1 MTRPMRRR
9 FASLLVT
16 TMPLAVLPAATLLA
30 PPAAAQVAVYDPAN
44 HAQNILQAVRALQ
57 ELEGQVQQL
66 AHEIEMLENM
76 ARNLETLP
84 VSVAESIIGQRIAR
98 IEELLHRAEGIG
110 YSVDEIERGYETA
123 YPEDY
128 GAATPNA
135 VLVEDARARW
145 RQSRDA
151 FRETLTVSAAA
162 LEDNQTDAD
171 AVRNL
176 VTQSQEAVGALQAA
190 QAGNELSAMT
200 NQQLMQIEAMLAAQ
214 HRAEALEE
222 ARKLAEATRARARLR
237 SFLGTGE

>member
-1 MTRPMRRR
+1 MRRR
-9 FASLLVT
+9 LACLLIAT
-16 TMPLAVLPAATLLA
+16 APLMALPVAGLIA
-30 PPAAAQVAVYDPAN
+30 PPAVAQVAVYDPAN

-84 VSVAESIIGQRIAR
+84 VSVAESIIGQRIIR
-98 IEELLHRAEGIG
+98 IQDVLRRAQGIG
-110 YSVDEIERGYETA
+110 YSVDEIERDYETA

-128 GAATPNA
+128 GTTPNS

-162 LEDNQTDAD
+162 LEDNETDAD
-171 AVRNL
+171 AIRSL
-176 VTQSQEAVGALQAA
+176 VTQSQDAVGALQAA

-222 ARKLAEATRARARLR
+222 ARKLAEAERGRARFQT
-237 SFLGTGE
+237 FLGTGE

>member
-1 MTRPMRRR
+1 MRRR
-9 FASLLVT
+9 LACLLITTAPLVAVPVTSLF
-16 TMPLAVLPAATLLA
+16 A
-30 PPAAAQVAVYDPAN
+30 PPAIAQVAVYDPAN

-84 VSVAESIIGQRIAR
+84 VSVAESIIGQRILR
-98 IEELLHRAEGIG
+98 IQDLLRRAQGIG
-110 YSVDEIERGYETA
+110 YSVDEIERDYETA

-128 GAATPNA
+128 GTTPNS

-162 LEDNQTDAD
+162 LEDNETDAD
-171 AVRNL
+171 AIRSL
-176 VTQSQEAVGALQAA
+176 VTQSQDAVGALQAA

-222 ARKLAEATRARARLR
+222 ARKLAEAERGRARFQT
-237 SFLGTGE
+237 FLGTGE

>member
-1 MTRPMRRR
+1 MRRQLTCLIIT
-9 FASLLVT
+9 AL
-16 TMPLAVLPAATLLA
+16 PLAGLPVTGLMA
-30 PPAAAQVAVYDPAN
+30 PPALAQVAVYDPAN

-84 VSVAESIIGQRIAR
+84 VSVAESIIGQRIIR
-98 IEELLHRAEGIG
+98 IQDVLRRAQGIG
-110 YSVDEIERGYETA
+110 YSVDEIERDFETA
-123 YPEDY
+123 YPEAY
-128 GAATPNA
+128 GAATPSS

-162 LEDNQTDAD
+162 LEDNETDAD
-171 AVRNL
+171 AIRSL
-176 VTQSQEAVGALQAA
+176 VTQSQDAVGALQAA

-222 ARKLAEATRARARLR
+222 ARKLAEAERGRARLK
-237 SFLGTGE
+237 SFLGAGE

>member
-1 MTRPMRRR
+1 MRRR
-9 FASLLVT
+9 LACLLITTAPLMAVPVT
-16 TMPLAVLPAATLLA
+16 GLFA
-30 PPAAAQVAVYDPAN
+30 PPAMAQVAVYDPAN
-44 HAQNILQAVRALQ
+44 HAQNILQAVRALK

-84 VSVAESIIGQRIAR
+84 VSVAESIIGQRIIR
-98 IEELLHRAEGIG
+98 IQDVLRRAQGIG

-162 LEDNQTDAD
+162 LEDNETDAD
-171 AVRNL
+171 AIRSL
-176 VTQSQEAVGALQAA
+176 VKQSQDAVGALQAA

-222 ARKLAEATRARARLR
+222 ARQLAEAERGRARLKA
-237 SFLGTGE
+237 FLGTGE

>member
-1 MTRPMRRR
+1 MRRR
-9 FASLLVT
+9 LACLFLT
-16 TMPLAVLPAATLLA
+16 TLPVAALPLPGLLA
-30 PPAAAQVAVYDPAN
+30 PPAAAQVTVYDPAN

-57 ELEGQVQQL
+57 ELDGQLRQL

-84 VSVAESIIGQRIAR
+84 VSVAESIIGQRIIR
-98 IEELLHRAEGIG
+98 IQELLRQAQGIG
-110 YSVDEIERGYETA
+110 FSVDAIERDYETA

-128 GAATPNA
+128 SASTPRS
-135 VLVEDARARW
+135 VLIEDARARW
-145 RQSRDA
+145 HQSRDA

-162 LEDNQTDAD
+162 LEDNETDAG
-171 AVRNL
+171 AIRSL
-176 VTQSQEAVGALQAA
+176 LAQSQDAAGALQAA

-200 NQQLMQIEAMLAAQ
+200 HQQLMQIEAMLAAQ

-222 ARKLAEATRARARLR
+222 ARKLAEAARARARFR

>member
-1 MTRPMRRR
+1 MNLPMRRR
-9 FASLLVT
+9 LACLLITAAPLIALPVTSLF
-16 TMPLAVLPAATLLA
+16 A
-30 PPAAAQVAVYDPAN
+30 PPAIAQVAVYDPAN

-84 VSVAESIIGQRIAR
+84 VSVAESIIGQRILR
-98 IEELLHRAEGIG
+98 IQDVLRRAQGIG
-110 YSVDEIERGYETA
+110 YSVDEIERDYEIA
-123 YPEDY
+123 YPENY
-128 GAATPNA
+128 GTTTPNA
-135 VLVEDARARW
+135 VLVADARARW

-171 AVRNL
+171 AIRSL
-176 VTQSQEAVGALQAA
+176 VTQSQDAVGALQAA

-214 HRAEALEE
+214 HRAVALEE
-222 ARKLAEATRARARLR
+222 ARRLAEAERGRARLS
-237 SFLGTGE
+237 SFLGTGD

>member
-1 MTRPMRRR
+1 MRRQI
-9 FASLLVT
+9 ACLLISAA
-16 TMPLAVLPAATLLA
+16 PLTALPAAILLA
-30 PPAAAQVAVYDPAN
+30 PPAMAQVAVYDPAN

-84 VSVAESIIGQRIAR
+84 VSVAESIIGQRILR
-98 IEELLHRAEGIG
+98 IQDLLRRAQGIG
-110 YSVDEIERGYETA
+110 YSVEEIERDYETA

-128 GAATPNA
+128 GAATPSA

-162 LEDNQTDAD
+162 LEDNETDAG
-171 AVRNL
+171 AIRSL
-176 VTQSQEAVGALQAA
+176 VTQSQDAVGALQAA

-222 ARKLAEATRARARLR
+222 ARGLAEAERGRARLR
-237 SFLGTGE
+237 TFLGAGE

>member
-1 MTRPMRRR
+1 MRR
-9 FASLLVT
+9 SLACL
-16 TMPLAVLPAATLLA
+16 MLSAAPLAALPASILLA
-30 PPAAAQVAVYDPAN
+30 PPAAAQLAVYDPAN

-84 VSVAESIIGQRIAR
+84 VSVAESIIGQRILR
-98 IEELLHRAEGIG
+98 IEDILRRAQGIG
-110 YSVDEIERGYETA
+110 YSIDEIERDYETA

-128 GAATPNA
+128 GAATPSS

-162 LEDNQTDAD
+162 LEDNETDAG
-171 AVRNL
+171 AIRSL
-176 VTQSQEAVGALQAA
+176 VTQSQDAVGALQAA

-200 NQQLMQIEAMLAAQ
+200 AQQLMQIEAMLAAQ
-214 HRAEALEE
+214 HRAEALEQ
-222 ARKLAEATRARARLR
+222 ARGLAEAERGRARLR
-237 SFLGTGE
+237 SFLGGGE

>member
-1 MTRPMRRR
+1 MRR
-9 FASLLVT
+9 SLACLFISAA
-16 TMPLAVLPAATLLA
+16 PLAALPAAVLLA
-30 PPAAAQVAVYDPAN
+30 PPAAAQIAVYDPAN

-57 ELEGQVQQL
+57 ELEGQVRQL

-84 VSVAESIIGQRIAR
+84 VSVAESIIGQRILR
-98 IEELLHRAEGIG
+98 IEDILRRAQGIG
-110 YSVDEIERGYETA
+110 YSVDEIERDYETA

-128 GAATPNA
+128 GAATPSS

-162 LEDNQTDAD
+162 LEDNETDAG
-171 AVRNL
+171 AIRSL
-176 VTQSQEAVGALQAA
+176 VTQSKDAVGALQAA

-200 NQQLMQIEAMLAAQ
+200 AQQLMQIEAMLAAQ
-214 HRAEALEE
+214 HRAEALEQ
-222 ARKLAEATRARARLR
+222 ARGLAEAERGRARLR
-237 SFLGTGE
+237 SFLGGGE